1 MSEPEKYLTLNRSFF
16 AKSIPNDMKR
26 VFMLVINNTNCLPD
40 DQKGFLCDYIHNY
53 ENIND
58 YARGQLLD
66 VIDELKLFVDNR
78 ENKISG

>member
-1 MSEPEKYLTLNRSFF
+1 MSTEEETYVKLNRAFF
-16 AKSIPNDMKR
+16 ADSMPADMKR
-26 VFMLVINNTNCLPD
+26 VFMLIINKTTLPD

-66 VIDELKLFVDNR
+66 VIDELKLFVENR
-78 ENKISG
+78 